1 MQLAYLDFDYSE
13 DALGHG
19 SFEAMASVHSAAL
32 AALLDEVRAV
42 LEWAHAH
49 FSDQPAP
56 LDEGGVWDYSLDGQ
70 REWSAPDV
78 LCYDPPSGQITSL
91 PGQAGAVRHTVTL
104 ALVGSS
110 EFCQALR
117 EQFEI
122 D

>member
-19 SFEAMASVHSAAL
+19 SFEAMASVQSGAL
-32 AALLDEVRAV
+32 AALLGEVCAV
-42 LEWAHAH
+42 LGWAHAH
-49 FSDQPAP
+49 FSDPPAP
-56 LDEGGVWDYSLDGQ
+56 LEEGGIWDYSLDGQ

-78 LCYDPPSGQITSL
+78 LRYDPLSGHVASL

-104 ALVGSS
+104 CLVGAPQ
-110 EFCQALR
+110 FCQALR

-122 D
+122 P